1 MEKSEKEL
9 KVIKRGDIKNDVI
22 NILNENNTFK
32 WMINTGVVNYNS
44 LSRIIQDEIKK
55 KYKYNPKINTISTI
69 LRKNYNMT
77 KLKSENNP
85 FSDMKINI
93 ITGLS
98 LLSCDYN
105 VQTMMA
111 YFPYSRAIRI
121 IPGNKTM
128 WVMISSETPEN
139 TIKSYPGKLY
149 GDFLEI
155 NITIDRNKINE
166 DSIQTFLETLSFN
179 YINVSQLMIS
189 RDGFELFISANYL
202 AKVLKLIEKIR
213 SDRYFY

>member
-1 MEKSEKEL
+1 MEQSDKKL
-9 KVIKRGDIKNDVI
+9 KVTKRGDIKDDVI
-22 NILNENNTFK
+22 DILNENNTFK

-44 LSRIIQDEIKK
+44 LSRIIQGEIKK
-55 KYKYNPKINTISTI
+55 KYNYTPKINTVSTI
-69 LRKNYNMT
+69 LRKNYAIA
-77 KLKSENNP
+77 KPKAEVNP

-105 VQTMMA
+105 VQTMTA

-121 IPGNKTM
+121 IPENNTM
-128 WVMISSETPEN
+128 WIMISGETPVDI
-139 TIKSYPGKLY
+139 IKLYPGKLY

-166 DSIQTFLETLSFN
+166 DSIQKFLETLSFN

-189 RDGFELFISANYL
+189 RDGFELFISAKYL
-202 AKVLKLIEKIR
+202 AQVLKLIETIR
-213 SDRYFY
+213 SDRYF